1 MFYNNPK
8 DKTVYDYR
16 EYETLMNA
24 LDNKSIH
31 KAELINKIRTLNLS
45 ERFFLAAVFLFVDR
59 NVNEISLDS
68 EVLKELEEEFG
79 IPSCYVYPSLNVTI
93 DRRIIVEN
101 FKIFEDVE
109 SIEDLNS
116 GNEVLKFLEKTG
128 LAKYSKRDLKIML
141 DSSIY
146 CDILN
151 KGITGF
157 DIFTKDGYFYPPPF
171 HLLVV
176 EFLSYYFYK
185 GISIDK
191 LASFLNL
198 PFELCKFWVERIEQ
212 RKSKYTD
219 FSFDTGGTRK
229 VSLTMEEMLECQTWY
244 YLEFFKDLKLDMSS
258 ASPKDVVAVSSMY
271 IDTLKKVKEL
281 SDKEPKEEL
290 LAQYEHLSSTEIA
303 KETSQ
308 LIQAREGISKKNK
321 KMLEDNII
329 NNTNKIKGMK
339 NNK

>member
-16 EYETLMNA
+16 DYEILMNT
-24 LDNKSIH
+24 LDNRSIH
-31 KAELINKIRTLNLS
+31 KAEFLHKVRMLPLS
-45 ERFFLAAVFLFVDR
+45 ERFFLAAIFLFVDR
-59 NVNEISLDS
+59 NVNKVASNSDILE
-68 EVLKELEEEFG
+68 ELEEEYK
-79 IPSCYVYPSLNVTI
+79 IPSCYIYPSLNITV
-93 DRRIIVEN
+93 DRKSMIEK

-109 SIEDLNS
+109 SIEDLSS
-116 GNEVLKFLEKTG
+116 GNEVLKFLERNNV
-128 LAKYSKRDLKIML
+128 AKYSKRDLTITL

-151 KGITGF
+151 KGVTNF
-157 DIFTKDGYFYPPPF
+157 DIFVKDGYFYPPPF

-191 LASFLNL
+191 LATFLDL
-198 PFELCKFWVERIEQ
+198 PFVLCKFWIDRIEQ
-212 RKSKYTD
+212 RKSKYID
-219 FSFDTGGTRK
+219 FSFDTGGTLK

-244 YLEFFKDLKLDMSS
+244 YLEFFKNLKLDISS
-258 ASPKDVVAVSSMY
+258 ATPKDVVAVSSMY
-271 IDTLKKVKEL
+271 VDTLKKVKEL
-281 SDKEPKEEL
+281 SSKEPKEEL
-290 LAQYEHLSSTEIA
+290 LAQYEHLSSTEIV

-308 LIQAREGISKKNK
+308 LIQAREGINKKNK
-321 KMLEDNII
+321 RILEDDII
-329 NNTNKIKGMK
+329 YNTNKIKELN